1 MAPDPDA
8 PLDPSEPGEDLDGG
22 DEQDDGSEPITASGV
37 RVGRSP
43 IHGFGMFATRD
54 LAPGEVL
61 ERSPVLVIDEDDEA
75 LVAETVLDGY
85 CYTWDDGALGLGL
98 GYTSL
103 YNHSSNPN
111 ARYWTMPE
119 HGMIEVVVHRPIRAG
134 EEVLVTYNGDP
145 EAEGDLWF
153 DEQAAPQEP

>member
-1 MAPDPDA
+1 MASTPR
-8 PLDPSEPGEDLDGG
+8 S
-22 DEQDDGSEPITASGV
+22 DEQSTTEAPVEEPEDTGSEPITASGV

-54 LAPGEVL
+54 LEVGEVL
-61 ERSPVLVIDEDDEA
+61 ERSPVLVIEEDDEA

-85 CYTWDDGALGLGL
+85 CYTWDGGLGLGL

-103 YNHSSNPN
+103 YNHSSSPN

-119 HGMIEVVVHRPIRAG
+119 HGMIEVVVHRPVSAG

-145 EAEGDLWF
+145 DAEGDLWF
-153 DEQAAPQEP
+153 DEVPAGP